1 MKSFAPILKRL
12 EAVPDPRRAEGKRY
26 ALVPILLFSILA
38 IVTGA
43 NSYRGIETFIAVHRK
58 RLNKAFGLRWRQ
70 APAHTSIRSI
80 LIGLAPSDVEA
91 AFRAYAADLDGG
103 AQKTG
108 SQGPGR
114 VLAIDGK
121 TLRGSFDAFHD
132 SAAKQVLSAFAA
144 DTMLILAHIEIDAKS
159 NEIPAAQQLLAELD
173 VAGRIVTLDALHA
186 QKTFEAASAKGIHLI
201 VQLKANQKSLCRQVR
216 TGVATTAPL
225 SQCETEDADRRNRHE
240 TRTVTVFD
248 ASNIIASTDWCS
260 LIAAVIRVER
270 RVLAF
275 NPATGQW
282 KTTRETSFYLSNKS
296 IDAEL
301 AGKAI
306 RDHWRI
312 ENSNHHLR
320 DVTLDEDRSRIRTNP
335 GIFARLRSFA
345 ANILRFNQKRSIRQD
360 RYANALGGLSHIG
373 RLAYR

>member
-12 EAVPDPRRAEGKRY
+12 EAVPDHRRAEGKRY

-58 RLNKAFGLRWRQ
+58 RLNKTFGLGWKQ

-80 LIGLAPSDVEA
+80 LIGLAPRDVEA

-103 AQKTG
+103 AVQGRG

-144 DTMLILAHIEIDAKS
+144 DTMLILAHIEIDEKS

-186 QKTFEAASAKGIHLI
+186 QK
-201 VQLKANQKSLCRQVR
+201 
-216 TGVATTAPL
+216 
-225 SQCETEDADRRNRHE
+225 
-240 TRTVTVFD
+240 
-248 ASNIIASTDWCS
+248 NI
-260 LIAAVIRVER
+260 
-270 RVLAF
+270 
-275 NPATGQW
+275 
-282 KTTRETSFYLSNKS
+282 
-296 IDAEL
+296 
-301 AGKAI
+301 
-306 RDHWRI
+306 
-312 ENSNHHLR
+312 
-320 DVTLDEDRSRIRTNP
+320 
-335 GIFARLRSFA
+335 
-345 ANILRFNQKRSIRQD
+345 
-360 RYANALGGLSHIG
+360 
-373 RLAYR
+373 